1 MARRGNTGLDIVG
14 VPLDFGSSEFEVL
27 PVKKML
33 LAALA
38 LVLGACSGSGAVVAT
53 VNGTEITVSDV
64 EALYSQSP
72 GAIPTQLFAENLR
85 NTIVEVLVI
94 DQAAS
99 QFGIEFTSEEIE
111 ARRAELELSVLAQSG
126 GLSYEEFLEENGLT
140 DTRILRIAHQQLVAD
155 AVEAALIAG
164 EGAPTDEVLQAR
176 YDAALFDLTEACVS
190 HILVDTEEEAIDA
203 KERIDGGE
211 AFADLAAEIGTDGT
225 AASGGELG
233 CGPLSRYVPE
243 FALGA
248 LEVPLNQT
256 SSPVR
261 SQFGY
266 HLILVTERT
275 TSPFEEVEE
284 NLRLSYAAE
293 RGGTLVE
300 DWLLEIVGEAEV
312 TVDPKYGTWVTD
324 PFPTV
329 LPPE

>member
-1 MARRGNTGLDIVG
+1 
-14 VPLDFGSSEFEVL
+14 
-27 PVKKML
+27 VKRML

-38 LVLGACSGSGAVVAT
+38 VGLAACSGSGAVVAT
-53 VNGTEITVSDV
+53 VNGNEITVSDV
-64 EALYSQSP
+64 EDLYSQTP

-99 QFGIEFTSEEIE
+99 QFGISFTPEEVE
-111 ARRAELELSVLAQSG
+111 ARRAELELQILAQSG
-126 GLSYEEFLEENGLT
+126 GLSYEEFLEQQGLT

-155 AVEAALIAG
+155 AVEDALIAG
-164 EGAPTDEVLQAR
+164 EGAVTEEDLRAR

-190 HILVDTEEEAIDA
+190 HILVPTEEEAREA

-211 AFADLAAEIGTDGT
+211 PFADVAAELGTDGT
-225 AASGGELG
+225 AANGGELG

-248 LEVPLNQT
+248 LEVPLDET
-256 SSPVR
+256 SRPVR

-275 TSPFEEVEE
+275 TQPFEDVEE
-284 NLRLSYAAE
+284 DLRASYAIE
-293 RGGTLVE
+293 RGGTLVQN
-300 DWLLEIVGEAEV
+300 WLLEIVGDAAV
-312 TVDPKYGTWVTD
+312 TIDPKYGTWVTD